1 MNACTKWARLSLLAI
16 GLFSPSLLFSA
27 EPPPQARI
35 YQPRTVFSA
44 TRRFVVSGLP
54 MAKAM
59 EVARWAE
66 SVADR
71 ISAELGPIPFERG
84 LTLQIEASADTRL
97 ESFIHGGQGCTEG
110 EVWQKLMLRG
120 LNTLDYEQ
128 AEETLGS
135 LLISRYAQAMQEPVA
150 RCLDPARA
158 PDWLVVGLVHRSRLD
173 LRRRD
178 QTAAFQRWSLGSL
191 ESSASLFG
199 SYFMPAGR
207 WPQKADATL
216 LVMWLLETPRG
227 STVIMDALRE
237 QAAGR
242 APDAAWW
249 AEQLIGERDVERAE
263 RLWDLWIADQ
273 RDRARTS
280 SAGDIHVLLGM
291 GTIPA
296 SDLEAAAGPAELAG
310 APLSALIAERK
321 APWVRSFSVRL
332 ALRFRLEALG
342 QEEAAV
348 ALAERYAIYLDAVA
362 KGKSARKLKALW
374 KGAEQRRTAL
384 ESAVNARR
392 RYLDAVE
399 ERIYPSAPE
408 GGGSAVQRYLDAV
421 EQRLE
426 TP

>member
-1 MNACTKWARLSLLAI
+1 MKVNTTRARLLLLAMWLI
-16 GLFSPSLLFSA
+16 APPLLFS
-27 EPPPQARI
+27 EDPPPQQRI

-54 MAKAM
+54 MAPAL

-97 ESFIHGGQGCTEG
+97 ESFVHGGQGCIEG

-128 AEETLGS
+128 AEEALGS
-135 LLISRYAQAMQEPVA
+135 LLISRYAQAMQEPMA
-150 RCLDPARA
+150 RCLEPARA

-178 QTAAFQRWSLGSL
+178 QAAAFQRWSLGSL
-191 ESSASLFG
+191 ESCASLFG
-199 SYFMPAGR
+199 SYFMPSGR

-227 STVIMDALRE
+227 SAVVMDALRE

-249 AEQLIGERDVERAE
+249 AEHLLGERNVARAE

-280 SAGDIHVLLGM
+280 SAGDLHVLLGM
-291 GTIPA
+291 STIPA

-310 APLSALIAERK
+310 APLSALIAERN

-348 ALAERYAIYLDAVA
+348 SLAERYAIYLDAVA

-374 KGAEQRRTAL
+374 KAAEDRRAAF
-384 ESAVNARR
+384 ESAVAARR

-399 ERIYPSAPE
+399 ERIHPGAPD
-408 GGGSAVQRYLDAV
+408 GGGGAVQRYLDAV